1 MLGVFRRIVYRHWQK
16 FHGIRRL
23 EVATLLRYLDLSDG
37 QRLLDVGSGKGALCG
52 ALSRKGRAVVGVDP
66 SPEAIRI
73 ARRYAAPKT
82 PFVLGSGER
91 LAFAGA
97 QFDRAVSV
105 CVLEHT
111 RDDAAVLREVARVLR
126 PGGIFA
132 LSVDSLSSPHVSESF
147 RRHHVREYRCNQLYD
162 AAKIRALLKDAG
174 LETLAAEYL
183 FRGRLSVALLR
194 FGSRFHYRGPF
205 ILLFPLIYPLLLL
218 DHALRPKSE
227 GGMILAVKARKP
239 SAG

>member
-1 MLGVFRRIVYRHWQK
+1 VLGLLKRVIYRHWQK

-23 EVATLLRYLDLSDG
+23 EVATLLGYLDLSDG
-37 QRLLDVGSGKGALCG
+37 QRVLDVGSGKGALCG
-52 ALSRKGRAVVGVDP
+52 TLSRQGRSVVGVDP
-66 SPEAIRI
+66 SPSAIRI
-73 ARRYAAPKT
+73 AKRYAAPGT
-82 PFVLGSGER
+82 PFVLGDGEH
-91 LAFAGA
+91 LAFAGG

-132 LSVDSLSSPHVSESF
+132 LSVDSLSSPHVTESF
-147 RRHHVREYRCNQLYD
+147 RDHHVREYRCNQLYD
-162 AAKIRALLKDAG
+162 ATTIRERLRQAG
-174 LETLAAEYL
+174 LETLACEYL
-183 FRGRLSVALLR
+183 FTGRLSVALLR

-218 DHALRPKSE
+218 DHAGRRRRE
-227 GGMILAVKARKP
+227 GGMILAIKARKP
-239 SAG
+239 AAA